1 MENDIYK
8 NRSISACIKAS
19 FDVLTINF
27 ATIFKKTWLGSL
39 AWAICLTALVFF
51 FGKFAL
57 TVTAN
62 EPSVWATA
70 IPTLCAFLLSLTA
83 SSYMTASI
91 VSLLFKHALKPIFL
105 RAFITIILLTVISL
119 AALIFVPEVSKGLA
133 QLLST
138 SKLLSPIQA
147 VIAGFVLF
155 GLIILAILA
164 FMLPLGYSLTHYICT
179 PKAKLIQAFGKDY
192 KVGLHHW
199 GFLFIGQIL
208 TIFCAIM
215 PLAFLALPLSI
226 LFMAYG
232 YNLWGMLT
240 LADPDGLPTYFIPM
254 MIAFVGII
262 CFIASY
268 IFIYGVFTN
277 IYVYGSVNQQINSK

>member
-192 KVGLHHW
+192 KVGVHHW
-199 GFLFIGQIL
+199 
-208 TIFCAIM
+208 
-215 PLAFLALPLSI
+215 
-226 LFMAYG
+226 
-232 YNLWGMLT
+232 
-240 LADPDGLPTYFIPM
+240 
-254 MIAFVGII
+254 
-262 CFIASY
+262 
-268 IFIYGVFTN
+268 
-277 IYVYGSVNQQINSK
+277 

>member
-8 NRSISACIKAS
+8 NRSISACIKTS

-83 SSYMTASI
+83 SSYMAANI
-91 VSLLFKHALKPIFL
+91 VTLLFKHALKPVFL
-105 RAFITIILLTVISL
+105 RAFITIILLTVLSL
-119 AALIFVPEVSKGLA
+119 AALILVPEVSKGLA

-138 SKLLSPIQA
+138 GKLLSPIQA
-147 VIAGFVLF
+147 VIAGVVLF

-208 TIFCAIM
+208 TIF
-215 PLAFLALPLSI
+215 LALPLSI

-240 LADPDGLPTYFIPM
+240 LADPDGLPTYFIPI

-268 IFIYGVFTN
+268 IFTFGVFTN